1 MACVYWDSSSKGV
14 NKYGRTSYHN
24 CWRAEYSDNGKRYRK
39 RFKVK
44 SDAEQWAGLNK
55 KSNE

>member
-14 NKYGRTSYHN
+14 NKYGRTSYHH

-55 KSNE
+55 KSN